1 MKVSEARECVAFYF
15 KQKWNCIAGPIL
27 ANDPKYPLDKMKSY
41 VVFLADKAKH
51 TATQKRIRAEVLA
64 CDSFDDLLRVVRRVI
79 SNGDKKEFINYT
91 NQRNA

>member
-15 KQKWNCIAGPIL
+15 KQKLNCIAGPIL

-51 TATQKRIRAEVLA
+51 TATQKRIRDEVLA
-64 CDSFDDLLRVVRRVI
+64 CESCEDLLSVVRRVI

-91 NQRNA
+91 NRNNS